1 MYRLVLCV
9 CVCRGVG
16 VGASLVVQKIKNLP
30 AMRKTWVRSLGS
42 EEPLEEG
49 MATHS
54 SILDRRIPWI
64 EEPGAMVHSVANRQ
78 TGLNR
83 LGTRAHMGFLKEVKW
98 TGSYFPALLHFF
110 FYGTYH
116 PDLYLLIC
124 CLSLPPGCKLQE
136 SKDVKLILFILNPQG
151 LTVPGTY

>member
-42 EEPLEEG
+42 EDPLEEG

-110 FYGTYH
+110 FFMAPITPTYI
-116 PDLYLLIC
+116 YLSVVSPC
-124 CLSLPPGCKLQE
+124 HQDVNSRRARMLS
-136 SKDVKLILFILNPQG
+136 
-151 LTVPGTY
+151 